1 MDITKEQWTGQLGN
15 TATAAI
21 FNNLGTT
28 VTPIEVLADMLDA
41 YNKAEALFNSG
52 RTAPPYLNSVSN
64 PTTATIILRQ
74 MEVRFSLL
82 LIKLQLQKIWKCQS
96 NGSHLAHNDHL
107 IMKNSP
113 IELNSWLSFFPNQE
127 LAEQIRRIVGDDYLQ
142 SSEELLFNCL
152 VAYHKAQQAYNLKPD
167 NPSVLETVSNP
178 VFGALTDTTELAVK
192 TQKQSYTVTFVSKIQ
207 VTQSTVMGW
216 EKPKTA

>member
-64 PTTATIILRQ
+64 PTTATII
-74 MEVRFSLL
+74 FAAD
-82 LIKLQLQKIWKCQS
+82 
-96 NGSHLAHNDHL
+96 G
-107 IMKNSP
+107 SP
-113 IELNSWLSFFPNQE
+113 IQP
-127 LAEQIRRIVGDDYLQ
+127 ITY
-142 SSEELLFNCL
+142 
-152 VAYHKAQQAYNLKPD
+152 
-167 NPSVLETVSNP
+167 
-178 VFGALTDTTELAVK
+178 
-192 TQKQSYTVTFVSKIQ
+192 Q
-207 VTQSTVMGW
+207 VTVDRKFGSA
-216 EKPKTA
+216 KATARTSPTTII